1 MASSE
6 GGGNG
11 GSRVSMEVRDSGVQG
26 EEFLCSF
33 PALEAQL
40 ASFLLPGGSMRL
52 LHQIVTAGGGDDL
65 NVLHAVEHGN
75 LTQRRPIAPQLVGM
89 DHLRH
94 VVFPQEADKKG
105 LGRLGVSVFL
115 KQNVQHVPVFVDR
128 SPQPMLDP
136 ADLDADLVQMPSR
149 TPAGFSM
156 AQFLGQE
163 WGELDVPLT
172 ESLVTDLN
180 TTLVKQFLNVPLA
193 EGEPVVEPQGIPN
206 DTQLESMSIGL
217 PVSHSSAAYQR

>member
-1 MASSE
+1 M
-6 GGGNG
+6 
-11 GSRVSMEVRDSGVQG
+11 
-26 EEFLCSF
+26 
-33 PALEAQL
+33 
-40 ASFLLPGGSMRL
+40 

-149 TPAGFSM
+149 TPPGFSM

-172 ESLVTDLN
+172 EGFVTDLN

-193 EGEPVVEPQGIPN
+193 EGEAVVEPQGIPN
-206 DTQLESMSIGL
+206 DTQRESMSIGL

>member
-1 MASSE
+1 
-6 GGGNG
+6 
-11 GSRVSMEVRDSGVQG
+11 MEVRDSGVQG

-40 ASFLLPGGSMRL
+40 ASFLLPGGSVRL

-65 NVLHAVEHGN
+65 NVLHGVEHGN

-136 ADLDADLVQMPSR
+136 ADLDADLIQMPSR
-149 TPAGFSM
+149 TPPGFSM

-163 WGELDVPLT
+163 WGELDVPLPQRF
-172 ESLVTDLN
+172 VTDLDAA
-180 TTLVKQFLNVPLA
+180 LVEQLLNVPLA
-193 EGEPVVEPQGIPN
+193 EGEAVVQPQSVADHAQGK
-206 DTQLESMSIGL
+206 TVAVGL
-217 PVSHSSAAYQR
+217 PVSHSSPAYRG

>member
-52 LHQIVTAGGGDDL
+52 LHQI
-65 NVLHAVEHGN
+65 
-75 LTQRRPIAPQLVGM
+75 VGM

-149 TPAGFSM
+149 TPPGFSM

-172 ESLVTDLN
+172 EGLVTDLN

-193 EGEPVVEPQGIPN
+193 EGEAVVEPQGIPN
-206 DTQLESMSIGL
+206 DTQRESMSIGL

>member
-6 GGGNG
+6 CGGNG

-40 ASFLLPGGSMRL
+40 ASFLLPGGSVRL
-52 LHQIVTAGGGDDL
+52 LHQIVTAGGGNDL
-65 NVLHAVEHGN
+65 NVLHVEEHGN

-105 LGRLGVSVFL
+105 SA
-115 KQNVQHVPVFVDR
+115 PDT
-128 SPQPMLDP
+128 
-136 ADLDADLVQMPSR
+136 SR
-149 TPAGFSM
+149 EM
-156 AQFLGQE
+156 A
-163 WGELDVPLT
+163 
-172 ESLVTDLN
+172 S
-180 TTLVKQFLNVPLA
+180 
-193 EGEPVVEPQGIPN
+193 
-206 DTQLESMSIGL
+206 
-217 PVSHSSAAYQR
+217 

>member
-1 MASSE
+1 M
-6 GGGNG
+6 
-11 GSRVSMEVRDSGVQG
+11 
-26 EEFLCSF
+26 
-33 PALEAQL
+33 
-40 ASFLLPGGSMRL
+40 
-52 LHQIVTAGGGDDL
+52 LHQIVTAGGGNDL
-65 NVLHAVEHGN
+65 NVLHDVEHGN

-94 VVFPQEADKKG
+94 VVLPQEADKKG

-115 KQNVQHVPVFVDR
+115 KQNVQHVPVFVDC

-149 TPAGFSM
+149 TPPGFSM

-172 ESLVTDLN
+172 EGLVTDLN

-193 EGEPVVEPQGIPN
+193 EGEAVVEPQGIPN
-206 DTQLESMSIGL
+206 DTQRESMSIGL
-217 PVSHSSAAYQR
+217 PVSHSSTAYQR